1 MHTIKEK
8 RSEMSKWKACSP
20 FPHGS
25 TNGGSTQKK
34 GTGVCKQF
42 LVHVF
47 FVPLGFI
54 IDHYASLPQPYG
66 GQEK

>member
-1 MHTIKEK
+1 MVVQHK
-8 RSEMSKWKACSP
+8 
-20 FPHGS
+20 
-25 TNGGSTQKK
+25 KK